1 MQSEWVA
8 LARDVFEWV
17 KSGLLPFTLFLVVFL
32 IWICRDTIKQFPQ
45 TIFDLITFRS
55 KSKYP
60 QFSNKDIKTH
70 RVMNTLKFWLNG
82 GIQSLS
88 YDNYYIASLMISDH
102 KDAPDYIKAKEEMYK
117 LTIEL
122 DGTLSGEHGIGSEK
136 KKYIPMAID
145 KVALEYM
152 KKIKAVFDPK
162 NILNPDKIF

>member
-70 RVMNTLKFWLNG
+70 RVMNTLKFW
-82 GIQSLS
+82 Q
-88 YDNYYIASLMISDH
+88 
-102 KDAPDYIKAKEEMYK
+102 
-117 LTIEL
+117 
-122 DGTLSGEHGIGSEK
+122 
-136 KKYIPMAID
+136 
-145 KVALEYM
+145 
-152 KKIKAVFDPK
+152 
-162 NILNPDKIF
+162 